1 MRISDGKAPR
11 ASVPPDWQ
19 HHPRSQSFIV
29 RSPTCSR
36 CQQVKRRNR
45 RRRLQ
50 LWCRSQL
57 DGPAERGSD
66 LFRERRRPYRA
77 ASSPWHDS
85 AVTERQVATHAEP
98 ARRDEANF
106 IVRLDLTEHGMA
118 GQYEQMWTR
127 TEDQHSFE
135 LCCIP
140 FFTYGQ
146 SIGDVLEVKAET
158 GQHRVLA
165 KSGHRT
171 IRFCFTG
178 DRQAHEQHQVLHG
191 ALAGELGLPL
201 E

>member
-1 MRISDGKAPR
+1 MR
-11 ASVPPDWQ
+11 
-19 HHPRSQSFIV
+19 
-29 RSPTCSR
+29 
-36 CQQVKRRNR
+36 
-45 RRRLQ
+45 
-50 LWCRSQL
+50 
-57 DGPAERGSD
+57 
-66 LFRERRRPYRA
+66 YRA
-77 ASSPWHDS
+77 GSAPGHDS
-85 AVTERQVATHAEP
+85 AVTERQIATHAEP

-106 IVRLDLTEHGMA
+106 IVRLDLTGHGMA
-118 GQYEQMWTR
+118 GKYEQMWTR

-146 SIGDVLEVKAET
+146 SIGDVLEVTVGT

-171 IRFCFTG
+171 IRFTFTD

-191 ALAGELGLPL
+191 ALVDELDCRVEFNGVHYGAIDLAPHVSADEVIDVLAPHHDAGYLIWEWADPAGPAR